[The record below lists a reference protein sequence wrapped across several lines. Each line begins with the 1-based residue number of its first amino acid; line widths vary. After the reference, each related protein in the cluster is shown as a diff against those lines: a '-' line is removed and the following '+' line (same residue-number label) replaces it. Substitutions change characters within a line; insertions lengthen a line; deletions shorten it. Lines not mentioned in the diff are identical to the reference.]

1 MTSTPAVPVRPAVA
15 WSWSGALLGAL
26 CALPA
31 AAVTLN
37 DVPNGLAFAVGVLPA
52 LVVGIQPTRRQRPR
66 VTIIGALAGASIVA
80 GSILAHQ
87 PWLAVGGVFVL
98 ALAAAELARRRP
110 IGQLALMLALPL
122 VGVGLSYTDLDEAA
136 GLALI
141 MTIGAAYAGL
151 VSMAWPERPAQPRPP
166 AAPIGRDYGL
176 RLGLAGAIAAAI
188 GFALDLDHAGW
199 ACAAALLVM
208 RPSAEMTQLRS
219 IGRLAAVAAGAAIA
233 ALLVTQTTSATLY
246 ALPTV
251 IALAAAAATRGSRW
265 YITPGFTTFFALS
278 LLIYD
283 DPSESTSRF
292 NERVLETALGVALA
306 YLFGLVIPAM
316 RQQRHDVAIE

>member
-1 MTSTPAVPVRPAVA
+1 MTSTPAVPARPAVA

-31 AAVTLN
+31 AAVALN

-52 LVVGIQPTRRQRPR
+52 VVVGVQPTRRQRPR
-66 VTIIGALAGASIVA
+66 VTIIGALAGASIVL
-80 GSILAHQ
+80 GSLLAHE

-98 ALAAAELARRRP
+98 ALAAAELARHRS
-110 IGQLALMLALPL
+110 IGQLVLTLALPL

-141 MTIGAAYAGL
+141 MTIGSAYAGL

-166 AAPIGRDYGL
+166 NVPIGRDYGL
-176 RLGLAGAIAAAI
+176 RLGLAAAIAAAI
-188 GFALDLDHAGW
+188 GFALDLDHVGW

-219 IGRLAAVAAGAAIA
+219 IGRLAAVTAGAIIA
-233 ALLVTQTTSATLY
+233 ALLANQTTSPEVY
-246 ALPTV
+246 AIATV
-251 IALAAAAATRGSRW
+251 IALAGAAATRGSRW
-265 YITPGFTTFFALS
+265 YVTPGFSTFFALS
-278 LLIYD
+278 LLIYN
-283 DPSESTSRF
+283 DPSQSASRL

-306 YLFGLVIPAM
+306 YVFGLAIPAM
-316 RQQRHDVAIE
+316 RKQHHTTAS